1 MREKERQVEVIT
13 TKERLAALADQL
25 VGEPIVA
32 FDLEADSMHHYQEKV
47 CLIQVSIPSVTALI
61 DPLALPDVA
70 PLAPVMVDPLVRKV
84 FHGADYDIR
93 SLYRD
98 FGIVVNNL
106 FDTMIACQLLGEK
119 EVGLAAV
126 LRKRFGVELDKTFQK
141 ADWSRRP
148 LKQEML
154 DYASEDTQYLIEL
167 HRQLIDELT
176 ERGRLSWVEEEAELV
191 SKVRA
196 ADRTGEPLYLRFKGA
211 GRMPPRDLA
220 VLDGLLRLRDRRAR
234 QSDLPPFKI
243 LGNETLGLLAVRKPE
258 KAADLTGIPG
268 LSPRLIERY
277 GTAILEAVAAA
288 MALPADRLPR
298 IATSPRPKRDR
309 ATEERLKKLKEWR
322 ESTSKELGIE
332 GGLILNNTVLEA
344 LAERVPASV
353 GELEAIPAM
362 RRWQRREFGSVLIA
376 LLRTS

>member
-1 MREKERQVEVIT
+1 MREKEKQVAVIT
-13 TKERLAALADQL
+13 TKERLVALADKL
-25 VGEPIVA
+25 AGEPIVA

-47 CLIQVSIPSVTALI
+47 CLIQVSAPSVTALV
-61 DPLALPDVA
+61 DPLALPDVS
-70 PLAPVMVDPLVRKV
+70 PLAPVMADPLVRKV

-98 FGIVVNNL
+98 FGIEVNNL

-126 LRKRFGVELDKTFQK
+126 LRKRFGAELDKTFQK

-154 DYASEDTQYLIEL
+154 DYASEDTEYLIEL
-167 HRQLIDELT
+167 HRQLVDELT
-176 ERGRLSWVEEEAELV
+176 ALGRLSWVEEEAELV

-196 ADRTGEPLYLRFKGA
+196 ADRSGEPLYLRFKGA

-220 VLDGLLRLRDRRAR
+220 VLDELLKFRDRQACR
-234 QSDLPPFKI
+234 SDLPPFKI
-243 LGNETLGLLAVRKPE
+243 LGNETLGQLAARKPE
-258 KAADLTGIPG
+258 KGADLEGIPG
-268 LSPRLIERY
+268 LSPRLVERY
-277 GTAILEAVAAA
+277 GAAILERVAAA
-288 MALPADRLPR
+288 LALPANRLPR
-298 IATSPRPKRDR
+298 IATSPRPKRDH

-322 ESTSKELGIE
+322 EGASKELGIE

-344 LAERVPASV
+344 LAERVPASA
-353 GELEAIPAM
+353 GDLETIPAM
-362 RRWQRREFGSVLIA
+362 RRWQRREFGSSLLA
-376 LLRTS
+376 LLQAA

>member
-1 MREKERQVEVIT
+1 MREKEKQVTVIT
-13 TKERLAALADQL
+13 TKERLVALADQL
-25 VGEPIVA
+25 AGEPIIA

-47 CLIQVSIPSVTALI
+47 CLIQVSAPSVTALV
-61 DPLALPDVA
+61 DPLALPDVS
-70 PLAPVMVDPLVRKV
+70 PLAPVMADPSVRKV

-148 LKQEML
+148 LKQAML

-167 HRQLIDELT
+167 HGQLVDELT
-176 ERGRLSWVEEEAELV
+176 ERCRLSWVEEEAELL

-196 ADRTGEPLYLRFKGA
+196 TDRTGEPLYLRFKGA
-211 GRMPPRDLA
+211 GKLPPRDLA
-220 VLDGLLRLRDRRAR
+220 VLDELLRLRDRRAR

-243 LGNETLGLLAVRKPE
+243 LGNETLGHLAARKPE

-288 MALPADRLPR
+288 VALPANRLPR
-298 IATSPRPKRDR
+298 IVNPPRPKRDR

-322 ESTSKELGIE
+322 ELTSKELGIE

-344 LAERVPASV
+344 LAERVQASA
-353 GELEAIPAM
+353 GELETIPAM
-362 RRWQRREFGSVLIA
+362 RCWQRREFGPALLA
-376 LLRTS
+376 LLRTF